1 MLIQNILFMAYLHTV
16 LTVSLFSRSLL
27 KSDDEPS
34 DIKGLPALLKYLPE
48 PSTISEE
55 DLKTLRYRL
64 GSMYNQELTSI
75 TEPPTLKS
83 RDVGSLNGDEL
94 TIEEGMK
101 TNPKM
106 GDELKKM
113 KLKKVYSHKR
123 KGKRTELGK
132 KTSHRIKN
140 WLWDLSKCPVLYKWV
155 DLGKR
160 VYPRYI
166 KRGQCSKKKTCS
178 YPAGMKCQKKS
189 WTEITTFIYL
199 CLKDINAVS
208 LSCKWR
214 IMKLSV
220 LSECKCACK

>member
-1 MLIQNILFMAYLHTV
+1 MV
-16 LTVSLFSRSLL
+16 TVSLFSRTLL
-27 KSDDEPS
+27 KSENGPS
-34 DIKGLPALLKYLPE
+34 DIKGLPALLKFLPE

-64 GSMYNQELTSI
+64 GNMYNADLTSI
-75 TEPPTLKS
+75 NEPPSLKS
-83 RDVGSLNGDEL
+83 RDAGSFVMGDDEL
-94 TIEEGMK
+94 VIEGMK

-106 GDELKKM
+106 SEKLKTM

-140 WLWDLSKCPVLYKWV
+140 WLWDLSKCPVFYTWV
-155 DLGKR
+155 DMGKR

-166 KRGQCSKKKTCS
+166 KRGECSKKETCS
-178 YPAGMKCQKKS
+178 YPAGMKCKKKS
-189 WTEITTFIYL
+189 WTDVSTLIYL
-199 CLKDINAVS
+199 CLKDINSVS

-214 IMKLSV
+214 NMKLQV
-220 LSECKCACK
+220 LTECECGCKK